1 MTIGFRQAQP
11 IALAAFLG
19 LFLGTLLGVLIQR
32 LPREDHLRLFRRPRC
47 TRCGQPLG
55 WELVP
60 LLGYLLQR
68 GRCRHCGKPIPVFF
82 PLVELLTGTVFAL
95 LVWRHGPSGTAGL
108 YAVFSLALI
117 LTLFLDWLHRDIY
130 YLIIIPPAALA
141 LLSPLWGNNLRAE
154 LQSRLAGLGVG
165 LIFFGLLFLLG
176 QVLFRSQALGLGD
189 VWLAG
194 SIGAMAGFYGALWAL
209 SLGIVL
215 AAVAAGLLLLLRRH
229 SAGDYMPYGAYLCL
243 AALGYFC
250 FGPI

>member
-1 MTIGFRQAQP
+1 MVYIV
-11 IALAAFLG
+11 LAGMLG
-19 LFLGTLLGVLIQR
+19 LFLGTLLGVLIWR
-32 LPREDHLRLFRRPRC
+32 LPREAGHGGFFHRPRC

-55 WELVP
+55 WELLP

-68 GRCRHCGKPIPVFF
+68 GRCRHCRKPIPFFF
-82 PLVELLTGTVFAL
+82 PLVELLTGAVFAL
-95 LVWRHGPSGTAGL
+95 LVWRHGLSGTAGL
-108 YAVFSLALI
+108 YALFSLSLL

-130 YLIIIPPAALA
+130 YLIILPPAALA
-141 LLSPLWGNNLRAE
+141 LLSPFWGENWRLE

-165 LIFFGLLFLLG
+165 LVFFGLLFLLG

-215 AAVAAGLLLLLRRH
+215 AGAGAGLLLLRRH

-243 AALGYFC
+243 ATLGYFC
-250 FGPI
+250 FGPIS